1 MSACFTQLG
10 LIAVEELRSI
20 IRVASMA
27 TLSLNVCISVVE
39 DRSSAGASVV

>member
-27 TLSLNVCISVVE
+27 TLFFE
-39 DRSSAGASVV
+39 